1 MWRFRT
7 LGSLTE
13 VRSVIEYGR
22 IRERDVGSSTFSI
35 NTFGKILMFN
45 CLAEEGCSELEE
57 GVAGGAEGGES
68 RVVGVREDLGE
79 KFGWETGHEVE
90 KSRS

>member
-1 MWRFRT
+1 MDVEVSYVGKFDRGTICDRVRT
-7 LGSLTE
+7 DSRARRRLEHFL
-13 VRSVIEYGR
+13 I
-22 IRERDVGSSTFSI
+22 
-35 NTFGKILMFN
+35 FN